1 MKVSK
6 IKIFQKEFD
15 NILYQYETPR
25 PKKEQNTEH
34 KHGK

>member
-6 IKIFQKEFD
+6 VKSFQKEFG

-25 PKKEQNTEH
+25 PKKEQNVS